1 MKNTLYILFISLLFI
16 SCSDFQ
22 KALKSEDIA
31 AKFEMGTELY
41 EAEKWSKAHRLFAQI
56 VPNYRGKPQA
66 EKLMFMYA
74 MTSYKM
80 RDYFIAG
87 YQFERFVTGYPTS
100 EKVEEASF
108 LAAKSYYELSPVYSK
123 EQKETIEAI
132 EKLQIFINTYPNSQY
147 LAESNTMIQELDFKL
162 EKKAFSI
169 ASQYNKISD
178 FKASVKSFNNFL
190 LDFPGSKLRKE
201 AMFQRFEAAYNLAI
215 LSIKSLKEER
225 INTALSYFEAFKK
238 SYAQDDYI
246 SIGETMKNDLLQELE
261 QLNTEV
267 NN

>member
-1 MKNTLYILFISLLFI
+1 
-16 SCSDFQ
+16 
-22 KALKSEDIA
+22 
-31 AKFEMGTELY
+31 
-41 EAEKWSKAHRLFAQI
+41 
-56 VPNYRGKPQA
+56 
-66 EKLMFMYA
+66 
-74 MTSYKM
+74 
-80 RDYFIAG
+80 
-87 YQFERFVTGYPTS
+87 
-100 EKVEEASF
+100 
-108 LAAKSYYELSPVYSK
+108 PVYSK

-178 FKASVKSFNNFL
+178 YKASVKSFNNFL